1 MMLEIQS
8 LLFSLERKKAVSA
21 EVPTTG
27 VAGLTCAHVEPT
39 ACFVSVIILV
49 ILLYVVTK
57 T

>member
-8 LLFSLERKKAVSA
+8 LLFSLEKKKAVSA